1 MKLKRNVFQIK
12 IMCPIQL
19 QLCSVT
25 ELWPF
30 DCVFMLIL
38 YFTFLY
44 MPELTQSFGR
54 TMCQAQE

>member
-1 MKLKRNVFQIK
+1 MIR
-12 IMCPIQL
+12 IQL
-19 QLCSVT
+19 QLLSVP

-30 DCVFMLIL
+30 DCVFMLFV

-44 MPELTQSFGR
+44 MSALTQNLVW